1 MIGIYKGNRRKLRRV
16 YNCYQY
22 RGKMQQKVHAMYTT
36 LYCARIF
43 SMKRVLFCNINEI
56 LDVHVGSREE
66 MIGKE
71 QRFLAGTIQV
81 DVVAPT
87 SAQATISDDIASN
100 RKRKGAGG
108 GSKGKAK
115 II

>member
-1 MIGIYKGNRRKLRRV
+1 
-16 YNCYQY
+16 
-22 RGKMQQKVHAMYTT
+22 
-36 LYCARIF
+36 
-43 SMKRVLFCNINEI
+43 
-56 LDVHVGSREE
+56 